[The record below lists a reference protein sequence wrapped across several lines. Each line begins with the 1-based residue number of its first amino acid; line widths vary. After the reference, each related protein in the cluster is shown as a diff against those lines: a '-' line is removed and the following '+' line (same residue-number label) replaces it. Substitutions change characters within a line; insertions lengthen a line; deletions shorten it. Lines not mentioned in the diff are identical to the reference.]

1 MSATAKASAGKAS
14 AGRLFE
20 DFRVGQSFA
29 HPVPRTVGAADAALY
44 LAITGARFPLHCAEP
59 VARALGL
66 PGCPLDDMLV
76 FNLVFGRSVIDISW
90 NGVATLGYA
99 DCRFGVPVMA
109 GDTLTA
115 RSTVIGLRESSN
127 RRTGTVYVRTTG
139 TNQRGETV
147 LDYARW
153 VLVKKRDEASPAP
166 DAAVPSLPEGVPA
179 SAIAVPAGLDAAR
192 YDTGW
197 SGAAALWEDYQ
208 PGERIDHVEGVTL
221 EESDHMMATR
231 LYQNGARLHFNQHS
245 ERHSR
250 FGRRVVYGG
259 HVISV
264 ARALSANGL
273 GNALRLAAIHGGRHA
288 APSFAGD
295 TLYAWSEVLAREAL
309 PGRDD
314 LGLLRLRTVA
324 LKNQDAARFTLA
336 DAAGALDPSVVL
348 TLDYSVLMPRRAG

>member
-1 MSATAKASAGKAS
+1 MSATAKAGT
-14 AGRLFE
+14 GRFFE
-20 DFRVGQSFA
+20 DFRVGQSFE
-29 HPVPRTVGAADAALY
+29 HPLPRTVGAADAALY
-44 LAITGARFPLHCAEP
+44 LAITGSRFPLNCAEP

-76 FNLVFGRSVIDISW
+76 FNLVFGRSVIDVSW

-99 DCRFGVPVMA
+99 DCRFGVPVLP
-109 GDTLTA
+109 GDTLAA
-115 RSTVIGLRESSN
+115 RSRVIGLRESSN

-139 TNQRGETV
+139 FNQRDETV

-166 DAAVPSLPEGVPA
+166 EAVLPALPDSVPA
-179 SAIAVPAGLDAAR
+179 AATAVPAGLDASR

-197 SGAAALWEDYQ
+197 SGAPALWEDYAV
-208 PGERIDHVEGVTL
+208 GERIDHLEGVTL

-231 LYQNGARLHFNQHS
+231 LYQNGARLHFNQQS
-245 ERHSR
+245 ERRSR

-259 HVISV
+259 HVITL
-264 ARALSANGL
+264 ARALSVNGL
-273 GNALRLAAIHGGRHA
+273 GNGLRLTAIHGGRHA

-295 TLYAWSEVLAREAL
+295 TLYAWSEVLAKDAL
-309 PGRDD
+309 AGRRD

-324 LKNQDAARFTLA
+324 LKNQEASAFTLA
-336 DAAGALDPSVVL
+336 DAAGALDPAVVL

>member
-1 MSATAKASAGKAS
+1 MGASSRMAKAGP
-14 AGRLFE
+14 GRFFE
-20 DFRVGQSFA
+20 EFRVGESFD

-44 LAITGARFPLHCAEP
+44 LAFTGSRFPLHCAEP

-66 PGCPLDDMLV
+66 PGTPLDDVLV
-76 FNLVFGRSVIDISW
+76 FNLVFGRSVVDVSR

-99 DCRFGVPVMA
+99 DCRFGVPVLA
-109 GDTLTA
+109 GDTLAA

-153 VLVKKRDEASPAP
+153 VLVRKRDEASAAPPPVVPPLPDCVPA
-166 DAAVPSLPEGVPA
+166 AAVT
-179 SAIAVPAGLDAAR
+179 VPAGLDASR
-192 YDTGW
+192 YDTAW
-197 SGAAALWEDYQ
+197 SGSPALWEDYAV
-208 PGERIDHVEGVTL
+208 GERIDHVEGVTL
-221 EESDHMMATR
+221 EESCHMSATR
-231 LYQNGARLHFNQHS
+231 LYQNDARLHFNQHS

-259 HVISV
+259 HVISL
-264 ARALSANGL
+264 ARALSVNGL

-288 APSFAGD
+288 APTFAGD
-295 TLYAWSEVLAREAL
+295 TLYAWSEVLAADPV
-309 PGRDD
+309 PGRRD

-324 LKNQDAARFTLA
+324 LKNHEAGAFTLA
-336 DAAGALDPSVVL
+336 DAAGALDPAVVL
-348 TLDYSVLMPRRAG
+348 SLDYSVLMPRRAA